1 MNMKTIIAFAVSLI
15 IIGCGG
21 INHIKQTNDLPVLA
35 DELQVGQNV
44 LSRDTLPSV
53 DYPVLTTQQ
62 RKDLA
67 MQSGLDMPDSTRLIG
82 VREAGKSCS
91 LVAYQ
96 VPGDDDRGFFK
107 VYLMTHREGGTVIDA
122 LDLHEFHT
130 SEHQGPMRFGGNR
143 FYTLDSSVTFD
154 GKDHFTVHRVMT
166 LTSIYLKDHT
176 LTEGWRVEW
185 DDNYK
190 ITSDGHFN
198 FTDQKETY
206 RTDGI
211 DDPIIEE
218 FKSRNLPSR

>member
-1 MNMKTIIAFAVSLI
+1 
-15 IIGCGG
+15 
-21 INHIKQTNDLPVLA
+21 
-35 DELQVGQNV
+35 
-44 LSRDTLPSV
+44 
-53 DYPVLTTQQ
+53 
-62 RKDLA
+62 

-198 FTDQKETY
+198 FTGQQETY

-218 FKSRNLPSR
+218 FKSRNLPKR